1 MLIYFNDYILCVIMY
16 ILLKYCI
23 LYTYCCIIESQYS
36 LVFLYF
42 PSSTGSIDLDRTIGI
57 LLTNPVFVGG
67 FLACFL
73 DNTVPGKQSD
83 AYVCV

>member
-1 MLIYFNDYILCVIMY
+1 MCNHVHIIKVLHIIYV
-16 ILLKYCI
+16 LLY
-23 LYTYCCIIESQYS
+23 YGSQYS
-36 LVFLYF
+36 LVFPYF
-42 PSSTGSIDLDRTIGI
+42 LSSIGSIDLDRTIGI

>member
-1 MLIYFNDYILCVIMY
+1 MCNHVHIIKVLHIIYV
-16 ILLKYCI
+16 LLYYWVTIFTC
-23 LYTYCCIIESQYS
+23 LS
-36 LVFLYF
+36 FF
-42 PSSTGSIDLDRTIGI
+42 FFSSIGSIDLDRTIGI